1 MRLEDIRAK
10 DERQGKKKK
19 KSSYGIRIEN
29 KDVVAQ
35 PSQSGCFE

>member
-10 DERQGKKKK
+10 DEGQGKKK

>member
-1 MRLEDIRAK
+1 MRLEDILAK
-10 DERQGKKKK
+10 DERQGKKK